1 MRKCENCGAAYRP
14 GQNYCRYCGCEL
26 EQPEAPART
35 VPQQVTR
42 QAPQPAPQPVVR
54 QQIIYQPVQYVE
66 RYSDRSRVLALVL
79 CLLLGE
85 FGVHRFYQGKIGT
98 GILWLLSFGLFGFGW
113 LVDLLTLVFGHPT
126 DGQGRLMRWS

>member
-14 GQNYCRYCGCEL
+14 GDNFCKYCGCEL
-26 EQPEAPART
+26 ETPART
-35 VPQQVTR
+35 LPEQSAAPQQE
-42 QAPQPAPQPVVR
+42 PPVVR

-66 RYSDRSRVLALVL
+66 RYSDRSRILALVL

-98 GILWLLSFGLFGFGW
+98 GILWLLTFGLFGFGW
-113 LVDLLTLVFGHPT
+113 LADALMLVFGHPT